1 MNQRP
6 RRVRGFFIGK
16 LGRSFPA
23 VMHLRNYPQY
33 FVKDGKRRPVYYTAD
48 ASQLRALGWRPEGQ
62 PEPERQK
69 EAQKPVIVEQETKPE
84 KLEVEVVEEV
94 AMATA
99 SDDAEEPLPD
109 LEFMTK
115 NELIKFAAD
124 HGEAL
129 QSTALKADLVEAC
142 RKLVRARDDQ
152 GRFLGDDPTTIDINE
167 AWTLG

>member
-1 MNQRP
+1 M
-6 RRVRGFFIGK
+6 RGFFIGK

-62 PEPERQK
+62 PELEPKKEVQK
-69 EAQKPVIVEQETKPE
+69 TAVVEQEAKPE
-84 KLEVEVVEEV
+84 KLEVEVVEEATVV
-94 AMATA
+94 AAG
-99 SDDAEEPLPD
+99 DDTEEPLPD

-124 HGEAL
+124 HGETL

-142 RKLVRARDDQ
+142 RKLVRARDTK
-152 GRFLGDDPTTIDINE
+152 GRFLGDDPTTIDVNE